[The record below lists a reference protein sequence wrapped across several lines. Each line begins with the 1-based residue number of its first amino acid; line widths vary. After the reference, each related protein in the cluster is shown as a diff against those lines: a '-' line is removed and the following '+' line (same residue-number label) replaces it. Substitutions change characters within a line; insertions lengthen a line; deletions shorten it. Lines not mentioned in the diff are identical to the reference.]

1 MSEHPKPPTPADQE
15 LGEAFASP
23 DKATRE
29 AAVKENRSFAQ
40 RLSTSVNWRTG
51 LVIPLLAVFT
61 ALVIGAIIIMLT
73 GASLGE
79 TLAAYKAL
87 LIGSVGS
94 IKAISETLTAATP
107 LILAGLSV
115 AIAFRAGLFNIG
127 GEGQMLI
134 GGMTAVFV
142 GFSFT
147 GLPIF
152 IHLPLALL
160 AGIVGGAAWGFIPG
174 FLKAKTGAHEVIVT
188 IMLNFIALR
197 LVDFLLKTELFQR
210 EGRNDPV
217 SKTVEASAQLPQ
229 LLGWINPAFRVHL
242 GLIVALIAA
251 AFINWLLFR
260 TTTGFEF
267 RAVGANPAAARYAGM
282 SITKVYILVMV
293 LAGGLAGLAGTGQ
306 VLGVL
311 DRATPGFSAGIGF
324 DGIAVALLGRSNPWG
339 VVAAAVLFGGLRA
352 GGQNMQ
358 VSADVGID
366 LIAVIQALIIIFV
379 AAPSLITAI
388 YRLKA
393 PAVSTQISKGWAS

>member
-1 MSEHPKPPTPADQE
+1 MSDQSPSTE
-15 LGEAFASP
+15 QLASDLTSP
-23 DKATRE
+23 DRQIRE
-29 AAVKENRSFAQ
+29 AALRQNRGFLA
-40 RLSTSVNWRTG
+40 RLTTSINWKSG

-61 ALVIGAIIIMLT
+61 ALVVGAGIVMLA
-73 GASLGE
+73 GVSLGE
-79 TLAAYKAL
+79 TLAAYQAL

-115 AIAFRAGLFNIG
+115 ALAFRAGLFNIG

-134 GGMTAVFV
+134 GGMFGVLV
-142 GFSFT
+142 GFSLT

-152 IHLPLALL
+152 IHLPLAVA
-160 AGIVGGAAWGFIPG
+160 AGILGGAIWGFIPG
-174 FLKAKTGAHEVIVT
+174 FLKARTGAHEVIVT

-197 LVDFLLKTELFQR
+197 LVDFFLKTDLFQR
-210 EGRNDPV
+210 EGRNDPI
-217 SKTVEASAQLPQ
+217 SKNVEPTAALPP
-229 LLGWINPAFRVHL
+229 LLGWIDPVLRVHL
-242 GLIVALIAA
+242 GLILALVAAG
-251 AFINWLLFR
+251 FIQWLLFR

-267 RAVGANPAAARYAGM
+267 RAVGANPSAARYAGM

-293 LAGGLAGLAGTGQ
+293 IAGGLAGMAGTGQ

-311 DRATPGFSAGIGF
+311 DRASPGFAAGIGF

-352 GGQNMQ
+352 GGQQMQ
-358 VSADVGID
+358 ATAGVGID

-379 AAPSLITAI
+379 AAPALITAL

>member
-1 MSEHPKPPTPADQE
+1 MTQTPPDPGADQE
-15 LGEAFASP
+15 LAAALSSP
-23 DKATRE
+23 DKQTRE
-29 AAVKENRSFAQ
+29 AALRENRSFAQ

-51 LVIPLLAVFT
+51 LLIPLLAVFT
-61 ALVIGAIIIMLT
+61 ALVIGIIIILLT

-79 TLAAYKAL
+79 ALAAYRAL
-87 LIGSVGS
+87 LVGSVGS
-94 IKAISETLTAATP
+94 VKAISETLTAATP

-115 AIAFRAGLFNIG
+115 ALAFRAGLFNIG

-134 GGMTAVFV
+134 GGMTAVLV
-142 GFSFT
+142 GFSIT
-147 GLPIF
+147 GLPLIV
-152 IHLPLALL
+152 HLPLALL
-160 AGIVGGAAWGFIPG
+160 AGIIGGAVWGFIPG
-174 FLKAKTGAHEVIVT
+174 FLKAKTGAHAVIVAV
-188 IMLNFIALR
+188 MLTFIALR
-197 LVDFLLKTELFQR
+197 LVDFLLKTTLFQR

-217 SKTVEASAQLPQ
+217 SKTVEVTAQLPQ
-229 LLGWINPAFRVHL
+229 LLGWMNPALRVHL
-242 GLIVALIAA
+242 GLIVALLAA
-251 AFINWLLFR
+251 AVINWLLFR

-267 RAVGANPAAARYAGM
+267 RAVGANPSAARYAGM
-282 SITKVYILVMV
+282 SITKVYILVMMI
-293 LAGGLAGLAGTGQ
+293 AGGLAGLAGTGQ

-379 AAPSLITAI
+379 AAPSLITAL